1 MVFRHNKFEKTQQPL
16 NKHVHLTGILHS
28 VSTSTVQKMHFI
40 FHFLMSPD
48 NIFILF
54 FLYDLFIKKLI
65 NHHSQR
71 FF

>member
-54 FLYDLFIKKLI
+54 LI
-65 NHHSQR
+65 
-71 FF
+71 